1 MNKSHNWELLCLRR
15 LIARVLNK
23 AHFFRHAFHFGTITG
38 MTFRKHILFNRYGF
52 FWGLAV
58 LLIAACASSPT
69 PQPEAVAQ
77 SVLVVP
83 TLTPFQPQSDAA
95 LNPTL
100 KPMTLQIEP
109 TYTPYPT
116 KYVAV
121 ENLPTPIMVI
131 PAPDAGLPDF
141 SLLNTNNPLTG
152 LPVSD
157 PSLLERRPMVIKIA
171 NSPDY
176 IRPQSGLTLAD
187 VVYEYYI
194 EWGDTRFIAVLYG
207 NDSTMVGPVR
217 SGRYFDEHVARMYN
231 AFLVFKGADP
241 RELSYLKDSTL
252 NDFLVIVYS
261 NGSVC
266 PPVVIGPERRD
277 SYNNAFF
284 NTTKWAACAIRKGI
298 DNSKP
303 SLRGGFFTEQVAQ
316 GSGLNATH
324 IYSFF
329 SNYSYNYWDYDPATH
344 KYFRYQEANDM
355 VAKKPEAYAPLSDA
369 QTGLPV
375 TTDNVVVLFVPY
387 TFENKYDAHDEVY
400 HIDLLASGNAYV
412 FRDGFAT
419 PAIWNRTDENQP
431 LLLTTLTGNPIYLRP
446 GRTFYEVMGVNSTY
460 SQNGTDWHF
469 TFQTP

>member
-1 MNKSHNWELLCLRR
+1 
-15 LIARVLNK
+15 
-23 AHFFRHAFHFGTITG
+23 
-38 MTFRKHILFNRYGF
+38 MTFCAFPHIRLKTIC
-52 FWGLAV
+52 WV
-58 LLIAACASSPT
+58 LITFLLTACAALPARLATQALSIN
-69 PQPEAVAQ
+69 
-77 SVLVVP
+77 P
-83 TLTPFQPQSDAA
+83 TLTPFQPQAGAFVNPA
-95 LNPTL
+95 LQPATS
-100 KPMTLQIEP
+100 QIQP

-116 KYVAV
+116 KYVLV
-121 ENLPTPIMVI
+121 ENLPTPLVI
-131 PAPDAGLPDF
+131 PSLDGGMPDF

-152 LPVSD
+152 LPVAD
-157 PSLLERRPMVIKIA
+157 PSLLERRPMVIKVA

-241 RELSYLKDSTL
+241 RELSYLEKSAL

-261 NGSVC
+261 NDSVC
-266 PPVVIGPERRD
+266 PPVIIGPERRD

-284 NTTKWAACAIRKGI
+284 NTTQWAACARRNGV

-303 SLRGGFFTEQVAQ
+303 ALRSAFFTEQVAQ
-316 GSGLNATH
+316 GAALNATRV
-324 IYSFF
+324 YSFF
-329 SNYSYNYWDYDPATH
+329 SKYNYSYWDYDPATH
-344 KYFRYQEANDM
+344 KYFRYQESNDM
-355 VAKKPEAYAPLSDA
+355 VGDNVEAYAPLFDK

-375 TTDNVVVLFVPY
+375 TTENVVVLFAPY
-387 TFENKYDAHDEVY
+387 TFENQYDAHDEVY

-412 FRDGFAT
+412 FRDGAAA
-419 PAIWNRTDENQP
+419 PALWHRTDLDQP

-446 GRTFYEVMGVNSTY
+446 GRTFYEVMGVTSAY
-460 SQNGTDWHF
+460 SQAGSDWHF
-469 TFQTP
+469 VFQTP